1 MPKYSNNPI
10 IDNFYKECATSGIE
24 PDLLLPELA
33 AVSYLVLESRNYFSA
48 PNDENTQIAKTLE
61 RYASPRTISFIK
73 NRINKFDND
82 TIIELIESILDSAGD
97 HYYLDRPSNTG
108 NRLTRVIYH
117 ILGVKDNDSLCNLGC
132 SNGATL
138 VNLCLQAKEE
148 HVHLDKVCGTDANW
162 YDFATTRL
170 LCTIL
175 FSNDSEVCIDN
186 SHASE
191 DCQSIYT
198 KGYVYPPTSARLLTR
213 MRDHDCYSL
222 LYPSI
227 CFLSSHEE
235 EWVFVDRLLA
245 GLSGDNVKAVAH
257 LFGKSLRFAND
268 SEYVQQ
274 LIKDGWIE
282 SIIALPQGIVPGT
295 AVQTFLVV
303 FSRNNSKITFV
314 DTNQEKTYVKTS
326 GFNLGHGGRTYDMN
340 QIISA
345 YDAAIAGEVGDNIS
359 LDLAELEGI
368 TNLIPQNVIARSNS
382 ISSENSIPISSVSK
396 ILAGCQYT
404 IRDFE
409 ITREKTG
416 CRILTSS
423 DINDGIIDWNNL
435 NNVVNDKTLRPD
447 VFLHK
452 NDVIVTTKS
461 TIVKVAVVEV
471 EPDDQ
476 VIVTGGMII
485 VRPNTA
491 LLNPTYLKM
500 YLESDDGV
508 NALKTIQTGSVITHI
523 SPRAFETL
531 SIPDVNINVQNKK
544 ARRYNEMLIRLASY
558 KNDIKHLERELKNVI
573 NDDEE

>member
-10 IDNFYKECATSGIE
+10 IDDFYKECTSTVVE
-24 PDLLLPELA
+24 PDLLLSEL
-33 AVSYLVLESRNYFSA
+33 VTESYLVLDSRNFFST
-48 PNDENTQIAKTLE
+48 PNDENTQIAKNLE
-61 RYASPRTISFIK
+61 RFFTPHTISFIK

-82 TIIELIESILDSAGD
+82 TIIELIESVLDREGD
-97 HYYLDRPSNTG
+97 RYYLDRPSNTG
-108 NRLTRVIYH
+108 NRLTQVIYH
-117 ILGVKDNDSLCNLGC
+117 LLDVKDSDSICNLGC

-138 VNLCLQAKEE
+138 VNLCLQAKKEG
-148 HVHLDKVCGTDANW
+148 VHLDKVCGADANW

-175 FSNDSEVCIDN
+175 FGNDSEVHIDD
-186 SHASE
+186 SRASE
-191 DCQSIYT
+191 ASQSTYT
-198 KGYVYPPTSARLLTR
+198 KGYVYPPTSANLLKR
-213 MRDHDCYSL
+213 MRSCDCNSL

-227 CFLSSHEE
+227 CFLSSNEE
-235 EWVFVDRLLA
+235 QWVFVDRLLI
-245 GLSGDNVKAVAH
+245 GLSGDNVKAVAL
-257 LFGKSLRFAND
+257 LFGKSLTLVD
-268 SEYVQQ
+268 HSEYVQQ

-282 SIIALPQGIVPGT
+282 SIIALPQGIVPST

-303 FSRNNSKITFV
+303 FSRNNSKVTFV
-314 DTNQEKTYVKTS
+314 DTNQEKTYAKTP
-326 GFNLGHGGRTYDMN
+326 GFNLAHGGHTYDMN

-345 YDAAIAGEVGDNIS
+345 YDAAMAGEAGDYIS
-359 LDLAELEGI
+359 LDLAELKGI
-368 TNLIPQNVIARSNS
+368 SNLMPQNVIARSNS
-382 ISSENSIPISSVSK
+382 ISSENSIPISAVSK

-435 NNVVNDKTLRPD
+435 NNVINDKTLRPD

-471 EPDDQ
+471 EPKDQ

-485 VRPNTA
+485 VRPDTD

-508 NALKTIQTGSVITHI
+508 NALKAIQTGSVITHI

-531 SIPDVNINVQNKK
+531 SIPDVNIDVQNKK

-558 KNDIKHLERELKNVI
+558 KNDIKRLERELKNVI